1 MTKHILIDGVNGSQA
16 IFSHDG
22 WEVTGSMPLLGRIV
36 TGYGYRAN
44 FSFNDL
50 KHIPLDT
57 PILGYRI
64 ANEDNE
70 QQYARIDNDNL
81 ETVADLMTTTKQA
94 IKEIYRNA
102 TDKEIQ
108 ALTIKNLNS
117 PDTVIAIAEIMW
129 DLLINNQE
137 FITYAVIDDLVNDFF
152 ETIDDPT
159 CYIVLKRG

>member
-16 IFSHDG
+16 IFFRDG
-22 WEVTGSMPLLGRIV
+22 WEVTGSMPSLDRIV
-36 TGYGYRAN
+36 PGYGYQAN

-64 ANEDNE
+64 ANEDAE

-102 TDKEIQ
+102 TAEEIKL
-108 ALTIKNLNS
+108 LTTKNLNS
-117 PDTVIAIAEIMW
+117 PDTIIAIAEVMW

-137 FITYAVIDDLVNDFF
+137 FTTYAVIDDLVNDFF
-152 ETIDDPT
+152 ETIDDPA
-159 CYIVLKRG
+159 CYTVLKRG

>member
-22 WEVTGSMPLLGRIV
+22 WEVTGSIPLLDRIV
-36 TGYGYRAN
+36 PGYGYRAN

-64 ANEDNE
+64 TNEDAE

-81 ETVADLMTTTKQA
+81 ETVADLMITTKKT

-108 ALTIKNLNS
+108 TLTIKNLNS
-117 PDTVIAIAEIMW
+117 PDTIIAIAEVMW

-137 FITYAVIDDLVNDFF
+137 FTTYAVIDDLVNDFF
-152 ETIDDPT
+152 ETIDDPA
-159 CYIVLKRG
+159 CYTVLKHG

>member
-16 IFSHDG
+16 IFSRDG
-22 WEVTGSMPLLGRIV
+22 WEVTGSIPLLDRIV
-36 TGYGYRAN
+36 PGYGYRAN

-57 PILGYRI
+57 PILGYQI
-64 ANEDNE
+64 DDEDAE

-81 ETVADLMTTTKQA
+81 ETVADLMMTTKQA